1 MFTIADAQVTQSQ
14 TNYSACYMLRAIF
27 NRNLFLLA
35 TGAAT
40 ILALW
45 MVFVWVPTETAQGA
59 VYRSLF
65 FHVPLAWVSMV
76 SIVGVA
82 LSSLAY
88 LRFRDIRWD
97 RLAVAMAETGIVCG
111 ALMLLSGMV
120 WARPVWGV
128 WWTGEA
134 KLTTALIMFFIY
146 VAYLM
151 FRAYYPAGAQRQ
163 RIAAIIA
170 VIGAIDS
177 VIIYVAADLWERA
190 HPPIILG
197 PAAGDDGQFA
207 SEFGLTLLVA
217 VVAFTMLYVFVAS
230 ERYRLRRSEDEVVLL
245 RRKARSAEG
254 AGT

>member
-1 MFTIADAQVTQSQ
+1 M
-14 TNYSACYMLRAIF
+14 RAIF
-27 NRNLFLLA
+27 NRNLFL
-35 TGAAT
+35 AAT
-40 ILALW
+40 LGVTVLTLW
-45 MVFVWVPTETAQGA
+45 MIFVWVPTETNQGA

-82 LSSLAY
+82 IASLAY
-88 LRFRDIRWD
+88 LRFKDMRLD

-111 ALMLLSGMV
+111 ALMLLSGMI

-163 RIAAIIA
+163 RLAAIIA

-177 VIIYVAADLWERA
+177 VIIYVAADLWSRA
-190 HPPIILG
+190 HPPILVG
-197 PAAGDDGQFA
+197 PAASDESEFA

-217 VVAFTMLYVFVAS
+217 TVAFTMIYGFVAA
-230 ERYRLRRSEDEVVLL
+230 ERYRLRSAEDEVVELKKQADAL
-245 RRKARSAEG
+245 EG
-254 AGT
+254 AGA

>member
-1 MFTIADAQVTQSQ
+1 
-14 TNYSACYMLRAIF
+14 MLRFIL
-27 NRNLFLLA
+27 NRNVFL
-35 TGAAT
+35 AAT
-40 ILALW
+40 LSMVVLTLW
-45 MVFVWVPTETAQGA
+45 MVFIWVPTETNQGA
-59 VYRSLF
+59 IYRSLF

-82 LSSLAY
+82 IASLAY
-88 LRFRDIRWD
+88 LRFKDVRWD

-111 ALMLLSGMV
+111 ALMLLSGMI

-163 RIAAIIA
+163 RLAAIIA

-177 VIIYVAADLWERA
+177 VIIYVAADLWQRA
-190 HPPIILG
+190 HPPLIIG
-197 PAAGDDGQFA
+197 PAAGKEGEFA
-207 SEFGLTLLVA
+207 SEFGLTLLISVI
-217 VVAFTMLYVFVAS
+217 AFTMIYAFVAS
-230 ERYRLRRSEDEVVLL
+230 ERYRIRTAEDDITELRKRADAL
-245 RRKARSAEG
+245 EG
-254 AGT
+254 AQA